1 MNKRLILYHIV
12 EKMWL
17 SMREKLLKEFLFDDV
32 VACKYRILHAFLSF
46 FLPTPPLLLLLY
58 AVLFK
63 KRESTMASSLC
74 S

>member
-1 MNKRLILYHIV
+1 MMNKRLILYHIV

-46 FLPTPPLLLLLY
+46 FTDTTPPPPPS
-58 AVLFK
+58 VCCFVQEE
-63 KRESTMASSLC
+63 REYNG
-74 S
+74 